1 MHKNL
6 IIKKKPLKIGVLFLF
21 EPSKTFKHMILLTII
36 FWLKI
41 NQFKL
46 AARFYLPSA
55 LDYLVLH

>member
-21 EPSKTFKHMILLTII
+21 EPSKIFKYMILLII
-36 FWLKI
+36 MFWLKI

-46 AARFYLPSA
+46 AVRLYLPSA

>member
-46 AARFYLPSA
+46 AARFYLSSA
-55 LDYLVLH
+55 LDYVVLH

>member
-21 EPSKTFKHMILLTII
+21 EPSKTFKRLILLIII

-41 NQFKL
+41 NQFNL
-46 AARFYLPSA
+46 AARFYAPSA

>member
-6 IIKKKPLKIGVLFLF
+6 FIKKKPLKIGVLFLF
-21 EPSKTFKHMILLTII
+21 EPSKTFKYMILLIII

-46 AARFYLPSA
+46 AARFSLPSA
-55 LDYLVLH
+55 FDHLVLH

>member
-21 EPSKTFKHMILLTII
+21 EPSKTFKHMILLIII

-46 AARFYLPSA
+46 AAGFYLPSA
-55 LDYLVLH
+55 FDYLVLH